1 MNKLS
6 LTLLAGL
13 VASCSSVPQQQMVS
27 SDNKPKP
34 SFVNISVYAVN
45 SNVLKTSS
53 PLIFK
58 NIVAQNQ
65 AKKISSANVVLEKDT
80 ISKVIFEEQLAYL
93 KNVKQQQGNYILG
106 MGVENIGLDL
116 AISKKQDDSL
126 NLNVYHSLL
135 SNVILQ
141 KDGSQ
146 AVSVVS
152 GLESSVQITPQNNIF
167 IYKNTSN
174 LKNETRTDLAYS
186 NNNSYILNFDY
197 MYNLQNLNYNYIKYD
212 TSKYSITTF
221 DNGQL
226 TFIKI
231 TGLKNL
237 PIVLIKSS
245 DKHFD
250 LVNSKVIGDYIILD
264 RTISKDDSIALMLT
278 NNDTTMNGQKI
289 LIKKLD

>member
-13 VASCSSVPQQQMVS
+13 VASCSSVPQQQMAL

-34 SFVNISVYAVN
+34 SFVNISIYSVN
-45 SNVLKTSS
+45 SNVLKTNS

-58 NIVAQNQ
+58 NIIAQNQ

-116 AISKKQDDSL
+116 AISKNQDDSL

-152 GLESSVQITPQNNIF
+152 GLESSVQITPQNNVF

-245 DKHFD
+245 DKHFE
-250 LVNSKVIGDYIILD
+250 LVNSKVIGDYVILD

-289 LIKKLD
+289 LIKRLD

>member
-13 VASCSSVPQQQMVS
+13 VASCSSVPQQQILS
-27 SDNKPKP
+27 SDSKPKP

-45 SNVLKTSS
+45 SNVLKTNS
-53 PLIFK
+53 PMIFK

-93 KNVKQQQGNYILG
+93 KNVKQQQGNYVLG

-116 AISKKQDDSL
+116 SISKKQDDSL

-135 SNVILQ
+135 SNVVLQ

-174 LKNETRTDLAYS
+174 LKNETRSDLAYS
-186 NNNSYILNFDY
+186 NNNSYIINFDY
-197 MYNLQNLNYNYIKYD
+197 MYNLQNLNYDYIKYD
-212 TSKYSITTF
+212 TAKYSITTF

-226 TFIKI
+226 TFIKT
-231 TGLKNL
+231 TGLKNI
-237 PIVLIKSS
+237 PIVLIKTS
-245 DKHFD
+245 DKHFEV
-250 LVNSKVIGDYIILD
+250 VNFKIIGDYILLD
-264 RTISKDDSIALMLT
+264 RIISKDDSIALMLT
-278 NNDTTMNGQKI
+278 NNDTTMNGHKI

>member
-250 LVNSKVIGDYIILD
+250 LVNSKVIGNYIILD